1 MVQKASLFALLAAAG
16 LAQGP
21 VTASPRDR
29 AAFRSSLTATVVVE
43 GARDS
48 VASNCRLVTIEWQRL
63 VGATSYQVQV
73 RVGSHGAWVA
83 VRGDPRCGGGRPTG
97 PTDYQ
102 DRVMRPAALRFYRVV
117 ALAPDGRSL
126 DVTQSVPVGVR

>member
-16 LAQGP
+16 LVQGP
-21 VTASPRDR
+21 ATASPRDR

-48 VASNCRLVTIEWQRL
+48 VAGNCRVVAIEWQRL
-63 VGATSYQVQV
+63 AGATSYQVQV
-73 RVGSHGAWVA
+73 RVGSHGTWVA
-83 VRGDPRCGGGRPTG
+83 VRGDPRCGSGRPMG

-102 DRVMRPAALRFYRVV
+102 DRVMRPAAPRYYRVV
-117 ALAPDGRSL
+117 AMAPDGRSL
-126 DVTQSVPVGVR
+126 DVTQSVPVEVR